1 MASALIL
8 FYDLSEG
15 SKLHSKFNLD
25 RSIFFIER
33 YQLNMIFVLLIFFDI
48 SITVQIEDSDIAI
61 FQLILLMNPYNLFI
75 HIDWFHAVAGNDESL
90 RRLILRYLENEIPS
104 VILC

>member
-1 MASALIL
+1 MNIV
-8 FYDLSEG
+8 
-15 SKLHSKFNLD
+15 
-25 RSIFFIER
+25 
-33 YQLNMIFVLLIFFDI
+33 FVLLIFFNI
-48 SITVQIEDSDIAI
+48 SVTVQIEDSDIAI